1 MLPYQDY
8 ILLENGELCLPLFLG
23 KAQHPVGALEEVFLI
38 YSKQRKKDFSL
49 K

>member
-23 KAQHPVGALEEVFLI
+23 KAQHPVGAPDTLTDVLI
-38 YSKQRKKDFSL
+38 
-49 K
+49 